1 MTKTTMTSTVEA
13 DVNLNE
19 ELKGIEIS
27 FSCKPSEDVLNNLK
41 HYGFRWHRVKK
52 IWWAKQLPDRLQF
65 VREFFNVEI

>member
-1 MTKTTMTSTVEA
+1 MTKTITSTVEA
-13 DVNLNE
+13 SVNLNE

-27 FSCKPSEDVLNNLK
+27 FSCKPSKDVLNNLK
-41 HYGFRWHRVKK
+41 HYGFRWHRIKK